1 MNPGI
6 RNSIPKVIANCRLQL
21 DYLMVCYEYMSEVY
35 IISAVRTPIGIGK
48 PTGALVSMSP
58 AGLAAMVMNAAVRQ
72 GGIEPNRVD
81 DVIWGCVTPL
91 GDQGANLARL
101 AVLKAGFPIKVPAV
115 TLNRM
120 CGSGQQA
127 IHFAAQAILSGDM
140 DLVLAGGTE
149 MMSHQ
154 ALGSDWPNEWP
165 EDFPYALVHQG
176 ISAEMM
182 AEKWNLSRGELDDF
196 AFESHMRAM
205 VATQRGLFKSQILP
219 VIRPDNIE
227 VTVDEGIRMPP
238 DRQRMAGLKSVFKP
252 AGVVTAGNS
261 SQISDAAAALLL
273 ASPNAVGRFNLNP
286 RARVV
291 SRVVVGSDPVLMLDG
306 PIEATKLVLKKADLT
321 LDQMDVIEINE
332 AFASVVLA
340 WAQELHPDMQRV
352 NPNGGA
358 IALGHPLGAS
368 GAILMVKLLNE
379 LERVGGHYGLQTMC
393 IGHGMATA
401 TIIERL

>member
-1 MNPGI
+1 
-6 RNSIPKVIANCRLQL
+6 
-21 DYLMVCYEYMSEVY
+21 MSEVFVLTT
-35 IISAVRTPIGIGK
+35 VRTPIGVGK

-58 AGLAAMVMNAAVRQ
+58 ADLAALVMKEAVCQAGAESGR
-72 GGIEPNRVD
+72 ID
-81 DVIWGCVTPL
+81 DVVWGCVTPI

-101 AVLKAGFPIKVPAV
+101 AVLKTGFPVNIPAV

-127 IHFAAQAILSGDM
+127 IHFGAQAILSGDM

-154 ALGSDWPNEWP
+154 ALGSDWPQQWP
-165 EDFPYALVHQG
+165 ENFPFDLVHQG

-182 AEKWNLSRGELDDF
+182 AGKWGLSRDGLDDF
-196 AFESHMRAM
+196 AYESHMRAM
-205 VATQRGLFKSQILP
+205 YATQNGYFKDQILP
-219 VIRPDNIE
+219 ITRPDSVE
-227 VTVDEGIRMPP
+227 VRVDEGIRMPP
-238 DRQRMAGLKSVFKP
+238 DRQKMAALKPVFKP
-252 AGVVTAGNS
+252 DGVITAGNS
-261 SQISDAAAALLL
+261 SQISDAAAAVLL
-273 ASPNAVGRFNLNP
+273 ASPKAVGRYNLNP
-286 RARVV
+286 RARIVA
-291 SRVVVGSDPVLMLDG
+291 RVVVGSDPVIMLDG
-306 PIEATKLVLKKADLT
+306 PIEATKIVLKKADLT

-340 WAQELHPDMQRV
+340 WAQELHPDMKRV

-368 GAILMVKLLNE
+368 GAILMVKLVNE
-379 LERVGGHYGLQTMC
+379 LERMGGQYGLQTMC